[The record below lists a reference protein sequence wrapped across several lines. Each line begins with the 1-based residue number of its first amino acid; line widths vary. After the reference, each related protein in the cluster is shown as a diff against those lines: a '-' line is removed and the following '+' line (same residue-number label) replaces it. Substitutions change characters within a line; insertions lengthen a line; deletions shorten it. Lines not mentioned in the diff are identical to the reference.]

1 MARKDPKF
9 REEPWLGK
17 ILSKGRSWEKEYLRQ
32 EKILW
37 KISKRRYMALEILGE

>member
-1 MARKDPKF
+1 LGRED

-17 ILSKGRSWEKEYLRQ
+17 MLSKGRSWEKEYLRQ

-37 KISKRRYMALEILGE
+37 RIGNGRSLTLEILGE